1 MNLGSLL
8 RVAVFLAVLGYVFGG
23 GDEKPTPPP
32 DAPTVEKYEGKRQEL
47 HRASRD
53 MDEQDRLNM
62 SMGFAAGADMLD
74 ADKRGLVKN
83 TEIGQS
89 YLLSLI
95 EFNYG
100 GLAKPSTKYPAVSS
114 ELSKIFEE
122 TLGDEVVPMTAAD
135 RSKLS
140 AELREMS
147 KAVR

>member
-1 MNLGSLL
+1 MNFGSLL
-8 RVAVFLAVLGYVFGG
+8 RVAVFLAVLGFVFGG
-23 GDEKPTPPP
+23 GEDKPSPPP
-32 DAPTVEKYEGKRQEL
+32 DAPPVERYEGKRQEL

-83 TEIGQS
+83 TEVGQS
-89 YLLSLI
+89 YLLALI

-122 TLGDEVVPMTAAD
+122 TLGDEVVPMTDAD

>member
-1 MNLGSLL
+1 MNFGSLL
-8 RVAVFLAVLGYVFGG
+8 RVAVFLAVLGFVFGG
-23 GDEKPTPPP
+23 GEDKPTPPP
-32 DAPTVEKYEGKRQEL
+32 DTPPVEKYEGKRQEL

-89 YLLSLI
+89 YLLALI

-100 GLAKPSTKYPAVSS
+100 GSAKPSTKYPAVSS

-122 TLGDEVVPMTAAD
+122 TLGDEVVPMTDAD

>member
-23 GDEKPTPPP
+23 GEDKPTPPP
-32 DAPTVEKYEGKRQEL
+32 DAPQVEKYEGKMQEL

-89 YLLSLI
+89 YLLALI
-95 EFNYG
+95 EFNYA

-122 TLGDEVVPMTAAD
+122 TLGDEVVPMTDAD